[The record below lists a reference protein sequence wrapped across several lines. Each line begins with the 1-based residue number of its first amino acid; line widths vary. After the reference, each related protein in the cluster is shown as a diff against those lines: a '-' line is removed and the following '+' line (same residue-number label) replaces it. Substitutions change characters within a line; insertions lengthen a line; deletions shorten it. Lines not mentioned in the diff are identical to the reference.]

1 MGQDYRG
8 DSPGPAGYSQI
19 TVTWMKRA
27 GLFFLAGMLALAIAV
42 PAVASDHGAVASPAK
57 SKKHKK
63 CKKKQ
68 GGKKKQQKKCKKKKK
83 KKKKSPASYPS
94 PLVISPANWDFGN
107 FPVGLAGGSPQFTI
121 TNPTAD
127 TVGPVSTAIS
137 GANPGAFTKSGDL
150 CYGQSLGPGSYCYL
164 YIGCVGSGSAPAT
177 FNATLL
183 IGNPGGSREAALTC
197 RQF

>member
-1 MGQDYRG
+1 
-8 DSPGPAGYSQI
+8 
-19 TVTWMKRA
+19 MKRA
-27 GLFFLAGMLALAIAV
+27 GLFFVAGMLALAIAA
-42 PAVASDHGAVASPAK
+42 PAVANEHGPVASPAK

-63 CKKKQ
+63 CKKKH

-83 KKKKSPASYPS
+83 KKKKKKSPVSYPS
-94 PLVISPANWDFGN
+94 PLVISPASWDFGN
-107 FPVGLAGGSPQFTI
+107 FPIGLAGGSQQFTI

-127 TVGPVSTAIS
+127 TVGPVSTALS

-164 YIGCVGSGSAPAT
+164 YVGCVGSGSAPAT